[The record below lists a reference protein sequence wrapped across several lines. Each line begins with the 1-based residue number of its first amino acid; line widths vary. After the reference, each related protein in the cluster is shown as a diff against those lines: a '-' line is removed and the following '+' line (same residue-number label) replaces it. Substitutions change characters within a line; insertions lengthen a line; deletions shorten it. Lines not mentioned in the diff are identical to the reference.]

1 MAKKVESRKDT
12 RTAKKAAKK
21 KKGLRKFRDKEW
33 NPADEELGWRE
44 FTMLQGMIRDQEQNR
59 LQLRSWGISLVS
71 LFSVAYLAPEIV
83 EIPTVAYCGATLI
96 LVGLFFALEI
106 YHAVA
111 EYRLMNRSR
120 EVEECLRRR
129 KWGYYGPMIGVT
141 LIQRI
146 QFAEFRKIARLR
158 RIHLPYLVMSI
169 GIALTAIARLVG
181 IPLST

>member
-1 MAKKVESRKDT
+1 MAKKVESTAAKK
-12 RTAKKAAKK
+12 TAKKAAKK
-21 KKGLRKFRDKEW
+21 KKGPRKFRDKEW
-33 NPADEELGWRE
+33 NPADQDLGWRE
-44 FTMLQGMIRDQEQNR
+44 FSMIQGMIRDQEQNR

-71 LFSVAYLAPEIV
+71 LFTVAYLAPEIV
-83 EIPTVAYCGATLI
+83 EIPTAAYCGATLI

-106 YHAVA
+106 YHAIA
-111 EYRLMNRSR
+111 EYRLMERSR

-146 QFAEFRKIARLR
+146 QFAEFKKIARLR

-169 GIALTAIARLVG
+169 GIVLTAVAKLVG
-181 IPLST
+181 VPLPT